1 MLGAMVTGEGRW
13 RPHARDGYRPV
24 AVDVTGFWRPRLCDC
39 PTTHY
44 QPATGKALPGIPVG
58 LIARVGSDGAFTTWW
73 TRQPDYGEDS
83 LVIGYDPH
91 MTKEH
96 ISCQQKKTS

>member
-1 MLGAMVTGEGRW
+1 MVTGEGRW

-24 AVDVTGFWRPRLCDC
+24 AVDMTGFWRPRLCDC

-44 QPATGKALPGIPVG
+44 QPATGEALPGIPVG

-91 MTKEH
+91 RTKEH

>member
-1 MLGAMVTGEGRW
+1 MLGAMATGEGRW

-24 AVDVTGFWRPRLCDC
+24 AVDVTGFWRQRLCDC
-39 PTTHY
+39 LTTHY

-91 MTKEH
+91 RTKEH